1 MRTPQ
6 AGAFKICE
14 GDVATVLPR
23 DRTGDK
29 VMCRN
34 VWRFTDTASGKK
46 MQFRG
51 LRPLAL

>member
-14 GDVATVLPR
+14 GDVAMSPPCSRAT
-23 DRTGDK
+23 DK